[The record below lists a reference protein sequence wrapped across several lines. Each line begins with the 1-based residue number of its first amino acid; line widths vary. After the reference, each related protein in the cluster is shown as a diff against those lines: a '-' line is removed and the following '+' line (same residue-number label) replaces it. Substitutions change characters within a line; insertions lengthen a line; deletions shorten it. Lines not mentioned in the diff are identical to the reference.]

1 MEKKFRLATR
11 NFALILLFWQ
21 AFTSAFSQTVSIKI
35 EGPAS
40 LKGRKAILLTRE
52 KGFAATVHSV
62 KLTTG
67 NIDLQL
73 SGDLVPDLYQLNVSQ
88 MKGALF
94 FFLEPGTHIYLDTLD
109 VSRSVVTRSKSNP
122 DWQLFQET
130 VQKTYDQKFTAY
142 TSAESR
148 ARKKGTTDSL
158 NYWIEQK
165 TLEYDLLLE
174 RTKTFI
180 ISHPDSF
187 VSLYLLKNNWY
198 AFKNAGLLEKLNPAL
213 AGHRS
218 YRFLKGKRKG

>member
-1 MEKKFRLATR
+1 MNKIFRLVAG
-11 NFALILLFWQ
+11 NILSLTLFLSVP
-21 AFTSAFSQTVSIKI
+21 AYSQTVSIRI
-35 EGPAS
+35 DGPGS

-67 NIDLQL
+67 NVDLQL
-73 SGDLVPDLYQLNVSQ
+73 PSDLVPDLYQLNVSQ

-109 VSRSVVTRSKSNP
+109 VSRSLVTQSRSNP

-130 VQKTYDQKFTAY
+130 IQKPYEQKFAVYSLGETK
-142 TSAESR
+142 
-148 ARKKGTTDSL
+148 ARKHGVTDSL
-158 NYWIEQK
+158 KYWAEQK
-165 TLEYDLLLE
+165 TVEYNVLLE
-174 RTKTFI
+174 KTKTFI
-180 ISHPDSF
+180 ITHPRSY

-198 AFKNAGLLEKLNPAL
+198 AFKNDGLLEKLDPAL
-213 AGHRS
+213 AAHRS